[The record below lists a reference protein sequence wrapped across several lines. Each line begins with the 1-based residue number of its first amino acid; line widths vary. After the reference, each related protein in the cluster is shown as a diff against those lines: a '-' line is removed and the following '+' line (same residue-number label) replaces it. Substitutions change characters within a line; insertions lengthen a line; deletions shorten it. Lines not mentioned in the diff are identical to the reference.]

1 MIERKNNR
9 NLNEQNFE
17 VYWKKRMEDGGSRIG
32 DRLKKLEN
40 IRKKEIVDRG
50 DVGRRLLINFT
61 KHNPAR
67 CDEH

>member
-32 DRLKKLEN
+32 DRLKKNLKIKE
-40 IRKKEIVDRG
+40 RKKSWIVVMLAADCR
-50 DVGRRLLINFT
+50 
-61 KHNPAR
+61 
-67 CDEH
+67 

>member
-17 VYWKKRMEDGGSRIG
+17 VYWKKKMEDGGSRIG

-40 IRKKEIVDRG
+40 KRKKEIVDRG
-50 DVGRRLLINFT
+50 DVGRRLQINFT

>member
-1 MIERKNNR
+1 
-9 NLNEQNFE
+9 
-17 VYWKKRMEDGGSRIG
+17 MEDGGWRIG

-50 DVGRRLLINFT
+50 DVGRRLQINFT